1 MCTWSCSVKKI
12 VVSCLETAKFS
23 SRGSAPHPAGGSA
36 PDPGWAWG
44 FATAPRPLPPLFTTG
59 NYLMHLFVAAPE
71 DTCVKAFVRLM
82 ADIVQEE
89 FHSSDIAGFRGL
101 SGVIWVRLGPS
112 K

>member
-44 FATAPRPLPPLFTTG
+44 FAPAPRPLPPLFTTG
-59 NYLMHLFVAAPE
+59 NYLMHLFVAAPVRITQ
-71 DTCVKAFVRLM
+71 DTRGPPAFHDDASSRL
-82 ADIVQEE
+82 
-89 FHSSDIAGFRGL
+89 
-101 SGVIWVRLGPS
+101 P
-112 K
+112 